1 MRRKCEKGI
10 KKEKLRR
17 RRRREQNNWGEE
29 IIKILEQAIK
39 N

>member
-1 MRRKCEKGI
+1 MGRKCEKGI
-10 KKEKLRR
+10 KKEKMR

>member
-10 KKEKLRR
+10 KKEKM

-29 IIKILEQAIK
+29 IIKILEQGIK